1 VAGCACRLVAANLP
15 KNGSENGLHFQ
26 LPSRLGRPTIAK
38 FMQEKE
44 MSLFAGLRKLRDLE
58 RRHLPFA
65 RSLAE
70 FDLIIEIGY
79 HEERGKALTYKHL
92 LTLGFCARTTLNRRL
107 NGLVEQG
114 VITRTRSAR
123 DARAVV
129 LGVSKSAMQRL
140 HRYRG
145 GMIAVLTEA
154 R

>member
-1 VAGCACRLVAANLP
+1 
-15 KNGSENGLHFQ
+15 
-26 LPSRLGRPTIAK
+26 
-38 FMQEKE
+38 MQEKI
-44 MSLFAGLRKLRDLE
+44 STLFAGLRKLRDLE
-58 RRHLPFA
+58 KKHLPFA

-70 FDLIIEIGY
+70 FDLVIEIGY
-79 HEERGKALTYKHL
+79 HEERGKPLTYKHL

-123 DARAVV
+123 DARAVI

-145 GMIAVLTEA
+145 GIITLLTEV